1 MHWITVQAIFGVSKY
16 CPKTI
21 LIDEKLIK
29 VRIYLKT
36 VWHFTM
42 IVAFCIELRYLY
54 LMNMEICVRIIG
66 DVVIISVNPW
76 CNICT
81 IICYVTFDTFESSGF
96 RVHHWYDFQSLSNF
110 KKWSYFVN
118 DQIFLSKLGLRRSKF
133 EKHENLPKRHHL
145 RFLCLLVFEEYF
157 TVLNTNCC
165 HIQL

>member
-42 IVAFCIELRYLY
+42 IVAFCIEWRYLY

-66 DVVIISVNPW
+66 DVVIISVKPW

-81 IICYVTFDTFESSGF
+81 VICYVTFDTLESSGF
-96 RVHHWYDFQSLSNF
+96 RVHHWYDFQSLSNIKSGVIF
-110 KKWSYFVN
+110 SMIKSSWVNLDSVDPNLTNMRISPNGTIFDFFVFS
-118 DQIFLSKLGLRRSKF
+118 FLK
-133 EKHENLPKRHHL
+133 
-145 RFLCLLVFEEYF
+145 
-157 TVLNTNCC
+157 NTL
-165 HIQL
+165 QF